1 MHETSKHKEAFEAYY
16 LMGEDRTLERLAG
29 DLNLHPST
37 AKRWSTEFHWQERIT
52 QRDMEHTSQ
61 GDSQSIDGLQRQ
73 IVALRDRLDTI
84 EQEFKAHRSWS
95 GHRRF

>member
-1 MHETSKHKEAFEAYY
+1 MAKACAFCIH
-16 LMGEDRTLERLAG
+16 EDRQELEAALR
-29 DLNLHPST
+29 SR
-37 AKRWSTEFHWQERIT
+37 AKT
-52 QRDMEHTSQ
+52 QNQVATILGIDRSCVSRHMKEHTSQ
-61 GDSQSIDGLQRQ
+61 GDSQSIDELQRQ